1 LITLSCYVDYV
12 SLRKI
17 SDMRKILWLSILI
30 MLNSIN
36 GISQTYSFSIA
47 SETGERFYLFING
60 NLFNPVASATLNIK
74 NTLDKDVSLIAVFD
88 PMTNGSVY
96 QDVTLQ
102 GGRENNFIIRK
113 SGKFEIDSQN
123 NSLQNDLI
131 KEFKLDNSPWVILP
145 SSFSPQALKQNS
157 MEEKNKQLKAL
168 YEQQQV
174 VTPTVEKVTE
184 PEKVTEETGSTG
196 FSWPKST
203 IKEKGV
209 SFEEFGSTETL
220 KEPTR
225 VSGVCKNPVSDY
237 LFKAGINKIKQEIF
251 EDRKE
256 SVAGSFVQNNCLSP
270 DQISLILRQFQ
281 RDSQRLNL
289 MKAAYNN
296 LVDKTNVSDLQ
307 YMMEDIELR
316 KQWLDFIKP

>member
-1 LITLSCYVDYV
+1 
-12 SLRKI
+12 
-17 SDMRKILWLSILI
+17 

-36 GISQTYSFSIA
+36 GIGQTYSFSIA

-60 NLFNPVASATLNIK
+60 NLFNSVASATLNIK
-74 NTLDKDVSLIAVFD
+74 NTLDNEVSLIAVFD
-88 PMTNGSVY
+88 PMSNGSVY
-96 QDVTLQ
+96 QNVILK
-102 GGRENNFIIRK
+102 GGVENNFIIRK
-113 SGKFEIDSQN
+113 SGKFEINSGN
-123 NSLQNDLI
+123 NTLQNDLI

-145 SSFSPQALKQNS
+145 SSFSPQVLKQNS
-157 MEEKNKQLKAL
+157 VEEKNKQMKAL
-168 YEQQQV
+168 YERQQV
-174 VTPTVEKVTE
+174 VTPIVEKAAE
-184 PEKVTEETGSTG
+184 PEKVAEETGNTG

-203 IKEKGV
+203 VKEKGV

-225 VSGVCKNPVSDY
+225 VSGVCKNPVSEY
-237 LFKAGINKIKQEIF
+237 LFKAGISKIKQEIF

-307 YMMEDIELR
+307 YMMEDTGLR
-316 KQWLDFIKP
+316 QQWLDFIKP